1 MLDFTKV
8 YEKNFNAWKDDKI
21 MYVVNQGGTSASKT
35 FSILQLL
42 IAIGIKYKY
51 QIDVVGLSVPHLK
64 TGVLTDM
71 RSICPMFG
79 IDFDA
84 NFKESDKILKL
95 PGGFI
100 NFLAFDKLG
109 KAHGGRRD
117 ILYINEAN
125 HIGYPIAEQLMIR
138 TRKKVFIDY
147 NPTNAFWAHKE
158 LIEKE
163 PDKCCFIKSTYKDN
177 KFLEQSIVDAIE
189 SRRGDGNNNF
199 WRVYGLGELGIAEGL
214 VFNNFEQKNFD
225 INGFEKYRNGVD
237 WGFSCLKGDT
247 KVSTNKGKIEIK
259 NIKVGDK
266 VLTRDGY
273 KTVLNTQKNGIKKVY
288 AVDFGYKRHII
299 ATGDHKIFT
308 FDGWKRVDELKKE
321 EKICVKKSSL
331 MAEFIKGIQKANT
344 RIISIAEQKQ
354 KKEYTTETCGS
365 FIMERFQMDILYT
378 TLTIIRLIMILATLP
393 VLPHPSILKYT
404 IKTVLQKLRERFCL
418 NMGIQKKTGKNEE
431 KNHLK
436 HHNKGAG
443 FAKNAEKVISLQ
455 TFIKNIV
462 LQNVEREQTQERAK
476 ESILAKFAE
485 KYFMLLLTIL
495 EKPVQKNVHIN
506 LTLLKEKEEVYDI
519 TTENG
524 EFFANNVLV
533 HNCDPFAFVRVAIEN
548 KDLYICQEI
557 YQRELLN
564 KDSAPK
570 VREIVGGEIV
580 RCDSAEPK
588 SIKEFQQYGIKAI
601 PVKKGAGSIESG
613 IKFMQSF
620 DHIYI
625 HPNCP
630 NAYDEFCNYQWR
642 MDKMGE
648 QLPEPVDAFNHCL
661 VPGTMIETDKGLKP
675 IEEITTKDKV
685 LTRRGFKRV
694 LWAGVSDKNRKIY
707 KVTTDKGNFVIGT
720 GNHKIF
726 VNNSFSPICSIK
738 KGDKVLINKNGFVV
752 GRVLTVQE
760 QGIASEVYDL
770 TVEDCHEFFANGILV
785 HNCIDAIRYSL
796 EADMTFN
803 KAKAITKLW

>member
-21 MYVVNQGGTSASKT
+21 MYVINQGGTSASKT

-177 KFLEQSIVDAIE
+177 KFLEKSIVDAIE

-199 WRVYGLGELGIAEGL
+199 WRVYGMGELGITEGL
-214 VFNNFEQKNFD
+214 VFNNFEQKEFD
-225 INGFEKYRNGVD
+225 INAFEIYRNGVD
-237 WGFSCLKGDT
+237 WGFS
-247 KVSTNKGKIEIK
+247 N
-259 NIKVGDK
+259 
-266 VLTRDGY
+266 
-273 KTVLNTQKNGIKKVY
+273 
-288 AVDFGYKRHII
+288 
-299 ATGDHKIFT
+299 
-308 FDGWKRVDELKKE
+308 
-321 EKICVKKSSL
+321 
-331 MAEFIKGIQKANT
+331 
-344 RIISIAEQKQ
+344 
-354 KKEYTTETCGS
+354 
-365 FIMERFQMDILYT
+365 
-378 TLTIIRLIMILATLP
+378 
-393 VLPHPSILKYT
+393 
-404 IKTVLQKLRERFCL
+404 
-418 NMGIQKKTGKNEE
+418 
-431 KNHLK
+431 
-436 HHNKGAG
+436 
-443 FAKNAEKVISLQ
+443 
-455 TFIKNIV
+455 
-462 LQNVEREQTQERAK
+462 
-476 ESILAKFAE
+476 
-485 KYFMLLLTIL
+485 
-495 EKPVQKNVHIN
+495 
-506 LTLLKEKEEVYDI
+506 
-519 TTENG
+519 
-524 EFFANNVLV
+524 
-533 HNCDPFAFVRVAIEN
+533 DPFAFVRVAIEN

-630 NAYDEFCNYQWR
+630 NTYDEFCNYQWR

-675 IEEITTKDKV
+675 IENITIKDKV
-685 LTRRGFKRV
+685 LTRQGFKRV

-726 VNNSFSPICSIK
+726 ANNSFSPICSIK

-760 QGIASEVYDL
+760 QGIESEVYDL

-803 KAKAITKLW
+803 KAKAITRLW